1 MSVKEEIREYKR
13 GKILDAALQLF
24 YEKGFSGT
32 SVEAV
37 ADRLGVTKP
46 FIYTYFENKDALLTA
61 IYEQL
66 TERLLDVLE
75 QSRSQQETPSR
86 QLRAFV
92 EHFARENTVSQM
104 IATVYLQEEKHLDK
118 RFLKNIKAREKALDR
133 RLTELIQ
140 HGVDVGV
147 FEVEDA
153 SVAALAITGMV
164 RWIHRWF
171 KAEGRLSADEVVRLV
186 SDLALNAVRCK
197 EISGSG
203 GASATAPR
211 PVARKRRVAAVKA
224 GAA

>member
-66 TERLLDVLE
+66 TDRLLDVLE
-75 QSRSQQETPSR
+75 QSRSQQDSPSR

-147 FEVEDA
+147 FEVDDA

-171 KAEGRLSADEVVRLV
+171 KAEGRLPAEEVVRLV

-197 EISGSG
+197 EVAVAG
-203 GASATAPR
+203 GATSPQPA
-211 PVARKRRVAAVKA
+211 ARKRSATVAKA

>member
-61 IYEQL
+61 IYGQL
-66 TERLLDVLE
+66 TDRLLDVLE
-75 QSRSQQETPSR
+75 QSLSTQETPSR

-133 RLTELIQ
+133 RLTELIR
-140 HGVDVGV
+140 HGVEVGV

-164 RWIHRWF
+164 RWIHRWY
-171 KAEGRLSADEVVRLV
+171 KADGRLSADEVVRLV

-197 EISGSG
+197 DMG
-203 GASATAPR
+203 GAADGAAVSR
-211 PVARKRRVAAVKA
+211 PAVRKRRAAAAK